1 VAILLGLLPKFG
13 AIISAIPVGVLGG
26 AVTVLFGMI
35 AVLGARIW
43 VEARVNF
50 RDPVNLVTA
59 AVALIVGSADY
70 TLHWGDYSFAGITL
84 GTVAAVGVYQ
94 VLRAFQPE
102 VPAPDTAI
110 GDSLAEPLARTPDP
124 RGSAAGP

>member
-1 VAILLGLLPKFG
+1 MV
-13 AIISAIPVGVLGG
+13 V
-26 AVTVLFGMI
+26 
-35 AVLGARIW
+35 VLGARIW

-59 AVALIVGSADY
+59 AVALIVGTADY
-70 TLHWGDYSFAGITL
+70 TLTWGDYSFAGITM
-84 GTVAAVGVYQ
+84 GTVAAILIYQ

-102 VPAPDTAI
+102 IPGPDTAV
-110 GDSLAEPLARTPDP
+110 GDSLSAPLARAPDP